1 MSSLFTGPGFLASR
15 RNDAFPDPFGDVA
28 SLAMP
33 ITIQDALRWCEFII
47 MKNGPYREA
56 LRRVLSYFIT
66 DIEISSPTG
75 DVDKRLGVEEKQK
88 YLDFLNDT
96 LGIKSILHDVGLDFL
111 TYGNSFTSLLV
122 PFKRYLWC
130 PRCKL
135 EAPLNKI
142 YGNAA
147 FAFQWSGF
155 EFHATCPRC
164 QYSGA
169 WRHVDRRGSEKSG
182 LLVKRWNVHQMD
194 LLHDPYTDDT
204 AYIWKLPD
212 DYRALIRRGH
222 LHHLERAPME
232 VIRAVQENKAILF
245 DPEVVYH
252 MRESAMAGVLSRGW
266 GVSRVLVNFTQAW
279 YVQVLNRFN
288 EAIALDYIIP
298 FRVLTPQP
306 QRGPAGE
313 VNDPVL
319 TMNLSRFTARVEHM
333 LRLRRKDPAR
343 WNVLPFPVEYQAL
356 GGDAKDLAPKE
367 LLDQGMDTLLS
378 AIGIPPELYRGSL
391 TMQSAPA
398 ALRVFEATWSH
409 LIHNLNRFLNKLC
422 ERVSQLMEWEPV
434 TARLQRVT
442 HADDLNRQMAKLQLM
457 MGGQIS
463 QTTGLKTVGLEFAEE
478 QRRKLE
484 EERISAEETQ
494 NMQEE
499 LEQAAQM
506 DEMAMPQGQAP
517 QGLAPPAAAT
527 GAQQIPQFQ
536 GMPGAMPGGG
546 MPPVQP
552 AGAAPMGPP
561 NAMQQFGAAMGTQP
575 ADTPEAMVAKAQT
588 IAQQL
593 IAYPEAQRSS
603 ALIQLKRSD
612 STLHAL
618 VRSQL
623 DEMRQAAELQGR
635 EMVLQQQYGKQAQ
648 ALRKRLVGGS
658 NGRK

>member
-1 MSSLFTGPGFLASR
+1 
-15 RNDAFPDPFGDVA
+15 
-28 SLAMP
+28 
-33 ITIQDALRWCEFII
+33 
-47 MKNGPYREA
+47 
-56 LRRVLSYFIT
+56 
-66 DIEISSPTG
+66 
-75 DVDKRLGVEEKQK
+75 
-88 YLDFLNDT
+88 
-96 LGIKSILHDVGLDFL
+96 
-111 TYGNSFTSLLV
+111 
-122 PFKRYLWC
+122 
-130 PRCKL
+130 
-135 EAPLNKI
+135 
-142 YGNAA
+142 
-147 FAFQWSGF
+147 
-155 EFHATCPRC
+155 
-164 QYSGA
+164 
-169 WRHVDRRGSEKSG
+169 
-182 LLVKRWNVHQMD
+182 
-194 LLHDPYTDDT
+194 
-204 AYIWKLPD
+204 
-212 DYRALIRRGH
+212 
-222 LHHLERAPME
+222 
-232 VIRAVQENKAILF
+232 
-245 DPEVVYH
+245 
-252 MRESAMAGVLSRGW
+252 
-266 GVSRVLVNFTQAW
+266 
-279 YVQVLNRFN
+279 
-288 EAIALDYIIP
+288 
-298 FRVLTPQP
+298 
-306 QRGPAGE
+306 
-313 VNDPVL
+313 
-319 TMNLSRFTARVEHM
+319 
-333 LRLRRKDPAR
+333 
-343 WNVLPFPVEYQAL
+343 
-356 GGDAKDLAPKE
+356 
-367 LLDQGMDTLLS
+367 
-378 AIGIPPELYRGSL
+378 
-391 TMQSAPA
+391 
-398 ALRVFEATWSH
+398 
-409 LIHNLNRFLNKLC
+409 
-422 ERVSQLMEWEPV
+422 
-434 TARLQRVT
+434 
-442 HADDLNRQMAKLQLM
+442 
-457 MGGQIS
+457 
-463 QTTGLKTVGLEFAEE
+463 VGLEFAEE